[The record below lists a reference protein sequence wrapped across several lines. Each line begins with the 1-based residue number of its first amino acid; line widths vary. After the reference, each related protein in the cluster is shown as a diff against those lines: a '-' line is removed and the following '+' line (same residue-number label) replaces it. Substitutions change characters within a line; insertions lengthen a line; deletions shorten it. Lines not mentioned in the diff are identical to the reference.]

1 MSDAPTEDALARS
14 MNAGLLPQV
23 FPFRREVEFAGARN
37 GSIERVCFYDTWWMD
52 GGDICFAA
60 TSLPSGGV
68 AATLAA
74 ASLKHLLRAAMGEF
88 ADPRVAL
95 ASCRRLVGPDTGIA
109 VALLDL
115 RSGLVGMSTLGSGFF
130 GDDSGRPAG
139 DRLVMRP
146 GTGLWIGA
154 GPLAPDAMAAAD
166 AGLSAAEIVTAAG
179 PGLRPGAVLAL
190 IRFKGATRRSGA
202 AASETISITNENGQ
216 VAEAIS
222 RVEKFRERNG
232 IDEHAF
238 AGVDLAVDEILTN
251 VISYAFRDGASHR
264 IDLELDFSG
273 ERFWIEIRDDGVPFN
288 PLDIPSPRLDG
299 EVGEREIGGLGMHFV
314 RNIADE
320 ITYRREANW
329 NILVLSK
336 NTGGR

>member
-37 GSIERVCFYDTWWMD
+37 GSVERICFYDTWWMD

-60 TSLPSGGV
+60 ASLPSGGV
-68 AATLAA
+68 AAALAA
-74 ASLKHLLRAAMGEF
+74 ASLKHLLRAAMGES
-88 ADPRVAL
+88 ADPRIAL
-95 ASCRRLVGPDTGIA
+95 ASCRRLVAPETGIA

-115 RSGLVGMSTLGSGFF
+115 RSGLARMSALGSGFF
-130 GDDSGRPAG
+130 GHDPGRAAV
-139 DRLVMRP
+139 DNLVLRP
-146 GTGLWIGA
+146 GACMWIGA
-154 GPLAPDAMAAAD
+154 GPLAEDAVAGAD
-166 AGLSAAEIVTAAG
+166 AGLSAAEIVAAAG
-179 PGLRPGAVLAL
+179 PGLRPGAALAL
-190 IRFKGATRRSGA
+190 IRFKGAARRSG

-216 VAEAIS
+216 VAEAIG
-222 RVEKFRERNG
+222 RMEKFRELNG
-232 IDEHAF
+232 IDEEAF

-251 VISYAFRDGASHR
+251 VISYAFRDGGSHR
-264 IDLELDFSG
+264 IDLDLDFSG
-273 ERFWIEIRDDGVPFN
+273 ERLLIEIRDDGVPFN
-288 PLDIPSPRLDG
+288 PLDIPPPMLDA

-329 NILVLSK
+329 NILSLSK
-336 NTGGR
+336 NIGGR